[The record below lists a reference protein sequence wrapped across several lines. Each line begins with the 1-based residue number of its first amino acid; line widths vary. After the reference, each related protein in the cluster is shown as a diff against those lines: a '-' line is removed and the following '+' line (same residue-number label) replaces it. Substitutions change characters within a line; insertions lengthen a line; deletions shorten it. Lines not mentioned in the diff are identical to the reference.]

1 MIERLLSANEVCK
14 ILGISRTTLSE
25 IARDGDIEFVQVGK
39 RKKYTFAAVEKYI
52 GERTVNH
59 A

>member
-1 MIERLLSANEVCK
+1 MIERLLSATEVCK

-25 IARDGDIEFVQVGK
+25 IATDGDIEFVEVGK
-39 RKKYTFAAVEKYI
+39 RRKYTFAAVDKFIE
-52 GERTVNH
+52 GRTVN